1 MGPPPGK
8 ERERALVCDRS
19 TLLESASGSK
29 TMQVFLPIAGT
40 SLNLLIPFGLGGMVG
55 FMSGMFGVG
64 GGFLMTPLL
73 MMLGI
78 PPTVAA
84 ATDSCQIVAA
94 SASGT
99 FAHARMNNVDYKLG
113 GLMLVG
119 GIGGGAIGVQVIK
132 MLRQVGNADF
142 LILVTYVVVLGLIG
156 AYMFT
161 ESLRALRGVAVVRT
175 EKRKPARFAHFLQR
189 LPFQMEF
196 PKSGI
201 RHSVFVPVLL
211 CALVGILA
219 AIMGVGG
226 GFIMIPAM
234 VYLLR
239 MPMHAAVGTDLFQ
252 ILFTA
257 SGVTFLQASVNHTVD
272 FLLAIVLALGSTI
285 GVQVGARVTKRL
297 RGEQLRI
304 ILSCIVLLVCLKML
318 YELVETPTLF
328 LSPAKGGGH

>member
-1 MGPPPGK
+1 M
-8 ERERALVCDRS
+8 D
-19 TLLESASGSK
+19 
-29 TMQVFLPIAGT
+29 VFLPIAGT
-40 SLNLLIPFGLGGMVG
+40 SINLLIPFGLGGLVG
-55 FMSGMFGVG
+55 ILSGMFGVG

-73 MMLGI
+73 MMFGI

-99 FAHARMNNVDYKLG
+99 YAHARMANVDYKLG
-113 GLMLVG
+113 GLMLLG

-132 MLRQVGNADF
+132 ALRQVGNADF
-142 LILVTYVVVLGLIG
+142 LIMLTYVIVLGLIG
-156 AYMFT
+156 AYMFS
-161 ESLRALRGVAVVRT
+161 ESLAALRGAAAKSP
-175 EKRKPARFAHFLQR
+175 ELSKPARFARLLQR
-189 LPFQMEF
+189 LPLQTNF

-201 RHSVFVPVLL
+201 RHSVFVPILL

-239 MPMHAAVGTDLFQ
+239 MPMHTAVGTDLFQ

-257 SGVTFLQASVNHTVD
+257 SGVTFMQASVNHTVD
-272 FLLAIVLALGSTI
+272 FLLAIVLALGSTV
-285 GVQVGARVTKRL
+285 GVQVGARLTKRL

-304 ILSCIVLLVCLKML
+304 ILSCIVLLVCFKML
-318 YELVETPTLF
+318 YGLVATPTLF
-328 LSPAKGGGH
+328 LSVSTGGH